1 MRLLKRVLR
10 DEKGASM
17 IIVAIAVVVIFGF
30 AVLTIDLSLM
40 QLAKTQLQNAADAA
54 VLAGARALGMKA
66 PDRPAGRTAAT
77 KEAIRIAALNVAI
90 QDNQRPVEIGEV
102 DVTFSDQHE
111 NLIMVRTHRT
121 KATKDSVTLYFLKV
135 LDPLLENIGE
145 MTATASAKFFPV
157 CGTDCLRPFCPP
169 DRWTDSDGDSTW
181 DPGEPYGSL
190 TTGYRAPD
198 DIGTQVILRLRQ
210 PSEQPRMNYYYAVRF
225 APINTGDPVEERV
238 TAYRNWII
246 GCEPYMVTI
255 GDQLQIEP
263 DPTVG
268 PTTWRWLEELIGQDP
283 DAYWDPATGT
293 VKGSIYPA
301 SPRIIKVCAFDPR
314 LGVRTDG
321 YGRDYVTV
329 SKIMALFIEGHN
341 DTEIVGR
348 FMKMVTQ
355 GTTGDSPGGF
365 LFKVALVPNS

>member
-17 IIVAIAVVVIFGF
+17 IIVAIAVVAIFGF
-30 AVLTIDLSLM
+30 AVLTIDLSLI

-54 VLAGARALGMKA
+54 VLAGARALGMSVGNVEA
-66 PDRPAGRTAAT
+66 RRAAARP
-77 KEAIRIAALNVAI
+77 EAIRIAGLNVAI
-90 QDNQRPVEIGEV
+90 QDSQCPVEIGDV
-102 DVTFSDQHE
+102 DITFDPQHE
-111 NLIMVRTHRT
+111 NLITVRTHRT
-121 KATKDSVTLYFLKV
+121 EATNDPVTLYFLKV
-135 LDPLLENIGE
+135 LDPLLENKGE
-145 MTATASAKFFPV
+145 MTATATAAWLPV
-157 CGTDCLRPFCPP
+157 CGTDCLRPFCFP
-169 DRWTDSDGDSTW
+169 DIRSWNDLNSNGTW
-181 DPGEPYGSL
+181 DPGEPFMPFTALNNVGV
-190 TTGYRAPD
+190 
-198 DIGTQVILRLRQ
+198 QVTLSLRQ
-210 PSEQPRMNYYYAVRF
+210 PDEAPRPNYYYAVRF

-238 TAYRNWII
+238 SAYRNWII

-255 GDQLQIEP
+255 RDHLQIEP

-301 SPRIIKVCAFDPR
+301 SPRIIKVCAFDPM
-314 LGVRTDG
+314 LGVQTDG

-341 DTEIVGR
+341 DNEIVGR

-355 GTTGDSPGGF
+355 GTTCAYSPGDF
-365 LFKVALVPNS
+365 LFKVALVPNR